1 MNVES
6 QCSFRCTST
15 FTSVS
20 RPPLPCSSM
29 SPAILFL
36 LPEEF
41 LLVFH
46 FFQPVLMMHSLSFC
60 LIGKVFILPL
70 LLEGIFTGNRVLGCK
85 LFSFLFIPW
94 SSAIIISIDK
104 SVINLMV
111 VPLKV
116 CCSVFFFPPKCFE
129 GASLCFSLV
138 SFLNVLLFCTL

>member
-1 MNVES
+1 MFNMYRYITHVTHVTNMVVNVES

-46 FFQPVLMMHSLSFC
+46 FFQPVLMMHSFSFC

-70 LLEGIFTGNRVLGCK
+70 LLEGIFTGNRILGCK

-116 CCSVFFFPPKCFE
+116 RCSVVV
-129 GASLCFSLV
+129 FS
-138 SFLNVLLFCTL
+138 S